1 MKILVAVKQVAALDE
16 DFAIRADG
24 RDVEAD
30 FLIRDLNEW
39 DDFSLEEA
47 VKIKEAAAEPVEVVV
62 VSVGTDEVDE
72 SLRKCL
78 AKGADRA
85 IRIWDAAIEGSDS
98 IAIARVL
105 AAAAKREAP
114 DMLFAGVQSSDQS
127 FASTGIA
134 AAALLG
140 WPHAAVVSN
149 LTYTPGAKSAVFRR
163 ELEGG
168 LLQAVEIQ
176 CPAVLTIQLG
186 INTPR
191 YASLRSIKQAASKP
205 IEVLS
210 LADVALSEADV
221 GETGSSSR
229 VRRMYVPDKGRAQL
243 IEGDAAQ
250 QAARLAE
257 IIREFKGARA

>member
-16 DFAIRADG
+16 DFEFREDG
-24 RDVEAD
+24 RDVDPD

-47 VKIKEAAAEPVEVVV
+47 VKIKEASAEPIEIVAL
-62 VSVGTDEVDE
+62 SVGPAEVDE
-72 SLRKCL
+72 ILRKCL

-85 IRIWDAAIEGSDS
+85 VRIWDAAIEGSDP

-105 AAAAKREAP
+105 AAASRREAP
-114 DMLFAGVQSSDQS
+114 GMVFAGVQSSDQA

-134 AAALLG
+134 TAAFLD
-140 WPHAAVVSN
+140 WPHAAVVSS
-149 LTYTPGAKSAVFRR
+149 LSYTPGAKTAVFRR

-168 LLQAVEIQ
+168 VLHEVEIQ
-176 CPAVLTIQLG
+176 CPSVLTIQLG

-191 YASLRSIKQAASKP
+191 YASLRSIKQAAAKP

-210 LADVALSEADV
+210 LADLALSIADV
-221 GETGSSSR
+221 GDAGSASR
-229 VRRMYVPDKGRAQL
+229 IRRMYVPDKGHAQL
-243 IEGDAAQ
+243 IEGDTAAQ
-250 QAARLAE
+250 AQRLAA
-257 IIREFKGARA
+257 IIREFKGDAA

>member
-16 DFAIRADG
+16 DFEIRQDG
-24 RDVEAD
+24 RDVEPE
-30 FLIRDLNEW
+30 FFIRDLNEW

-47 VKIKEAAAEPVEVVV
+47 VKIKEAAAGPVEVVAI
-62 VSVGTDEVDE
+62 SVGTEEVDE

-85 IRIWDAAIEGSDS
+85 IRIWGAAIEDSDS

-168 LLQAVEIQ
+168 LLQEAEIQ

-210 LADVALSEADV
+210 LADVGLSEADV
-221 GETGSSSR
+221 GEAGSSSR

-257 IIREFKGARA
+257 IIREFKGASA